1 MASLAHQ
8 PSTPTSANQAIEV
21 AVVGA
26 GLSGLHCCKTIL
38 ENSKSNNINV
48 TLIEAQ
54 NAVGGRTR
62 AIQVDND
69 TIVDLGASWIHM
81 PVNNPVAY
89 FVQTYG
95 KMESNVQTEFLSLP
109 FEENS
114 IVYPAD
120 IEFKKYSKY
129 FEEILQEVGELNNLN
144 PSNNSLSLQDGV
156 EKILKQYE
164 SMPPEDL
171 ANEALSPEIV
181 KNMRRLISVFLECI
195 SIIVGGDSSQ
205 LPLKDFEEGGGLD
218 ISGGNVVVSST
229 FGNAVQT
236 FHQDLVSKYPNNFKT
251 FLLHE
256 MEQVTL
262 KDEDN
267 NSNSGNNTGK
277 NIIIHTIIKN
287 NGKNNN
293 EKNVVKK
300 FNVDVAIITLPLGVL
315 KKNHTKLFPN
325 GMLPSYKIEA
335 IKNLGFGNVFKLYL
349 CFTDLFWIDEDDY
362 EAKQHDEAKWLIV
375 PSSNLGEFQI
385 FLDYS
390 TVTKKPILLAFAGGE
405 NATILENLDENTIIK
420 KALNSLS
427 TGMDISMDII
437 KEKLISITK
446 STWGTSP
453 YSCGA
458 YSFLHKSSEKIDR
471 TKLESPIR
479 IGNNDTNNK
488 KRNNIYFAGEACH
501 SHWSGTTHGAL
512 DSGRDAGLLFLKEHE
527 IITSVQLEQL
537 RKSKVKLCQI
547 Q

>member
-62 AIQVDND
+62 AIQVNND

-81 PVNNPVAY
+81 PVNNPVTN

-95 KMESNVQTEFLSLP
+95 KMESNVHTEFLSLP

-205 LPLKDFEEGGGLD
+205 LPL
-218 ISGGNVVVSST
+218 
-229 FGNAVQT
+229 
-236 FHQDLVSKYPNNFKT
+236 
-251 FLLHE
+251 
-256 MEQVTL
+256 
-262 KDEDN
+262 
-267 NSNSGNNTGK
+267 
-277 NIIIHTIIKN
+277 
-287 NGKNNN
+287 
-293 EKNVVKK
+293 
-300 FNVDVAIITLPLGVL
+300 
-315 KKNHTKLFPN
+315 
-325 GMLPSYKIEA
+325 
-335 IKNLGFGNVFKLYL
+335 
-349 CFTDLFWIDEDDY
+349 
-362 EAKQHDEAKWLIV
+362 
-375 PSSNLGEFQI
+375 
-385 FLDYS
+385 
-390 TVTKKPILLAFAGGE
+390 
-405 NATILENLDENTIIK
+405 
-420 KALNSLS
+420 
-427 TGMDISMDII
+427 
-437 KEKLISITK
+437 
-446 STWGTSP
+446 
-453 YSCGA
+453 
-458 YSFLHKSSEKIDR
+458 
-471 TKLESPIR
+471 
-479 IGNNDTNNK
+479 
-488 KRNNIYFAGEACH
+488 
-501 SHWSGTTHGAL
+501 
-512 DSGRDAGLLFLKEHE
+512 
-527 IITSVQLEQL
+527 
-537 RKSKVKLCQI
+537 
-547 Q
+547 